1 MNTITRY
8 RKDANLTEAQLAR
21 LAGVSRD
28 YIVKLEQTVYTT
40 PSGRILEV
48 LSDLCYTTPKEILTE
63 YEAEWNEKSRVIE
76 VIDDWSVLVD
86 EWKNELRIKDE
97 HPHILL
103 RHLIS
108 KRVGLAGSQIK
119 WAKWGSIHPAVLS
132 KYELGKTVRT
142 PIAVKDHLK
151 RLGADALFLQELT
164 RVVTNWCEDD

>member
-8 RKDANLTEAQLAR
+8 RKDANLTEAQLAT

-48 LSDLCYTTPKEILTE
+48 LSDLCYTTPSEILTE
-63 YEAEWNEKSRVIE
+63 YTAEWNEKSLVIPLIE
-76 VIDDWSVLVD
+76 DWEVLVD
-86 EWKNELRIKDE
+86 EWKNARLVSDA

-103 RHLIS
+103 RHIIA

-119 WAKWGSIHPAVLS
+119 WAKWGSIHPAILS
-132 KYELGKTVRT
+132 KYELGKTTRL
-142 PIAVKDHLK
+142 PESIKDHLK
-151 RLGADALFLQELT
+151 RLGMSDFSVLNSAVKD
-164 RVVTNWCEDD
+164 WCEDD